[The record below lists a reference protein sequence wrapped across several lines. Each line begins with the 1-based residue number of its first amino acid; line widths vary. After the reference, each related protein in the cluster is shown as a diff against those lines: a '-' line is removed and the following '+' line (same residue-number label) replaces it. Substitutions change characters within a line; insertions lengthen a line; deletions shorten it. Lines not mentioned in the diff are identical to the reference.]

1 MASDRP
7 DLSLEEYRALRAT
20 ILERG
25 TTRFV
30 VTTITF
36 VSWAGL
42 LLAANSLSVV
52 PAIGLIPLVV
62 LAVGFEV
69 GFAIHFGVERIG
81 RFLQVRYESADTLP
95 GWEHAVMKVAASKG
109 SSAGIDP
116 LFAWPY
122 CLAATL
128 NLFVVLLM
136 LGPGSATEVPD
147 LLTTDAP
154 PPLAFWIYALL
165 HAVLVGRI
173 LSARRLARRQRDADL
188 KLFS

>member
-20 ILERG
+20 IRQRG
-25 TTRFV
+25 TARFV

-42 LLAANSLSVV
+42 LLAADSLSVIPV
-52 PAIGLIPLVV
+52 IGLIPLLV

-69 GFAIHFGVERIG
+69 GFAMHFGVERIG
-81 RFLQVRYESADTLP
+81 RYLQVRYETADALP
-95 GWEHAVMKVAASKG
+95 SWEHSVMKAAAAK
-109 SSAGIDP
+109 APNPRIDA

-122 CLAATL
+122 GLATTL

-136 LGPGSATEVPD
+136 LGPSGEGADTSAVG
-147 LLTTDAP
+147 AA

-165 HAVLVGRI
+165 HALLVGRI
-173 LSARRLARRQRDADL
+173 VSARRIARRQRDADL